1 MGSKDKNP
9 RKKKNLGEKVQE
21 EPCKE
26 ICPEDINKLVF
37 EEPEKEI
44 RPEDEHDTEKFEI
57 SINFAQNGKVW
68 TRNEIEDDDG
78 IFSFSVYKE
87 IDHESDDPD
96 PETISECLK
105 RPDWEKWKM
114 AIQAELLSLNKRSVF
129 GPIVTTPENT
139 KPVGHKWV
147 FVRKRNE
154 KNEVTRYK
162 ARLVAQGF
170 SQRPGIDYEE
180 TYSPVMDA
188 ITFRFLMSL
197 AASQN
202 LEMYL
207 MDVVTAYLYGS
218 LENEIYMKIP
228 EGLKMPEDLKSKA
241 KEICSVRLQ
250 RSLYGLKQSGRMW
263 YNRLS
268 EYLLSK
274 DYVNNAICP
283 CVFIKKSSLGFVII
297 AVYVDD
303 LNMIGTQKEID
314 DARTHMKE
322 EFEMKDLGKTK
333 FCLGLQIEHF
343 QDGIFVHQSNYTKR
357 VLKRFY
363 MDKATP
369 LSTPM
374 VNRSLDVEKDPFR
387 PCEDNEEV
395 LGPEVPYMSAIG
407 GLMYL
412 ANCTRPDIAFATN
425 LLARYRYLSDPH
437 KARSQTGY
445 VFTIGGTA
453 VSWRSQK
460 QTLVA
465 TSSNYAE
472 TIALHEACRECVWL
486 RSMTQHTRIKWN
498 SHRERANK
506 NI

>member
-1 MGSKDKNP
+1 
-9 RKKKNLGEKVQE
+9 
-21 EPCKE
+21 
-26 ICPEDINKLVF
+26 
-37 EEPEKEI
+37 
-44 RPEDEHDTEKFEI
+44 
-57 SINFAQNGKVW
+57 
-68 TRNEIEDDDG
+68 
-78 IFSFSVYKE
+78 
-87 IDHESDDPD
+87 
-96 PETISECLK
+96 
-105 RPDWEKWKM
+105 
-114 AIQAELLSLNKRSVF
+114 
-129 GPIVTTPENT
+129 
-139 KPVGHKWV
+139 
-147 FVRKRNE
+147 
-154 KNEVTRYK
+154 
-162 ARLVAQGF
+162 
-170 SQRPGIDYEE
+170 
-180 TYSPVMDA
+180 MDA

-241 KEICSVRLQ
+241 KEICS
-250 RSLYGLKQSGRMW
+250 
-263 YNRLS
+263 
-268 EYLLSK
+268 

-283 CVFIKKSSLGFVII
+283 CVFIKKSSSGFVII

-472 TIALHEACRECVWL
+472 TIALHEACRECVAPVYD
-486 RSMTQHTRIKWN
+486 SSHTRIKWN
-498 SHRERANK
+498 IIEKEPTKIFEDNSACVTQLKEGYIKSDRTKHIPPRFFSYTQELQK
-506 NI
+506 NQEVDIEYIRSSDNAADLFTKALPTTVFKKHVHSMECVVYKTCEKKRFYLFQGEIMLRYSFS

>member
-1 MGSKDKNP
+1 
-9 RKKKNLGEKVQE
+9 
-21 EPCKE
+21 
-26 ICPEDINKLVF
+26 
-37 EEPEKEI
+37 
-44 RPEDEHDTEKFEI
+44 
-57 SINFAQNGKVW
+57 
-68 TRNEIEDDDG
+68 
-78 IFSFSVYKE
+78 
-87 IDHESDDPD
+87 
-96 PETISECLK
+96 
-105 RPDWEKWKM
+105 
-114 AIQAELLSLNKRSVF
+114 
-129 GPIVTTPENT
+129 
-139 KPVGHKWV
+139 
-147 FVRKRNE
+147 
-154 KNEVTRYK
+154 
-162 ARLVAQGF
+162 
-170 SQRPGIDYEE
+170 
-180 TYSPVMDA
+180 
-188 ITFRFLMSL
+188 
-197 AASQN
+197 
-202 LEMYL
+202 
-207 MDVVTAYLYGS
+207 
-218 LENEIYMKIP
+218 
-228 EGLKMPEDLKSKA
+228 
-241 KEICSVRLQ
+241 
-250 RSLYGLKQSGRMW
+250 MW

-283 CVFIKKSSLGFVII
+283 CVFIKKSSSGFVII

-486 RSMTQHTRIKWN
+486 RSMTHHIQESSGIVTEKEPTKIFEDNSACVTQLKEGYIK
-498 SHRERANK
+498 SDRTKHIPPRFFSYTQELQK
-506 NI
+506 NQEVDIEYIRSSDNAADLFTKALPTTVFKKHVHSIGMRRLKTCEKKRLYLFQGRLCYGLIAPAVCGGEISRGMVCSVVVTWSSWELELKEGLCWIGSFLCRSVSSLPFPARSLKMACRSVWSGGSRRGGLFFPSGGGGSVSSL